1 MFDPSEWAV
10 QASGT
15 PEGQRQIAYRQA
27 LRLVGQPL
35 VYIVGTLFELGLVV
49 IGKAFVTKIR
59 TPQCTYRVTLTVE
72 YADEDGNCD

>member
-1 MFDPSEWAV
+1 MSFDPSEWAV

-35 VYIVGTLFELGLVV
+35 VYIVGTLFELGLVAV
-49 IGKAFVTKIR
+49 GKAFVTTIR
-59 TPQCTYRVTLTVE
+59 TPDRAYRVTLTVE
-72 YADEDGNCD
+72 DLGEVGQ